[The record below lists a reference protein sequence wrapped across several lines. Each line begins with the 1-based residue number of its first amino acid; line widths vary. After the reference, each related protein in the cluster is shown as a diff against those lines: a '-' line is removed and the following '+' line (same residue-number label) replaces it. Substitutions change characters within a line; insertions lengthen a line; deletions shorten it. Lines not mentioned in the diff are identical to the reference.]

1 MAPSQLMESS
11 PAEEAVPEFAPERIN
26 VSDVD
31 AIRASLDEHG
41 YVRPPSLLP
50 PCPLACTVVIIMTCR
65 RRARS
70 LARSLFRPLQA
81 CVKDVASEAELQTA
95 RDMLWEHLE
104 GRSEP
109 LMRQSRPV
117 GWKRGEPT
125 TWIEVRPQRR
135 LFRGHPSSTVDT
147 QRC

>member
-1 MAPSQLMESS
+1 M
-11 PAEEAVPEFAPERIN
+11 
-26 VSDVD
+26 
-31 AIRASLDEHG
+31 
-41 YVRPPSLLP
+41 
-50 PCPLACTVVIIMTCR
+50 
-65 RRARS
+65 
-70 LARSLFRPLQA
+70 QA

-135 LFRGHPSSTVDT
+135 LFRGHPSSAVDT